1 MNNRE
6 LVQRTFIQAPCP
18 MRWDDLDASEAGN
31 FQTRSP
37 DAACDTKRFC
47 HECKLNVYNISNMT
61 EAEAAALLR
70 QKDKRTCIFISVA
83 PDGTIITDNCPRVL
97 RRVRNKVAFCAAVL
111 TWGLFMAAGMAAEAQ
126 GIVGAP
132 VEAGYGTTSE
142 VCRSYTRGYSPLEEA
157 FNVITGITFLF
168 SCFWPL
174 PRSKHDKIRVVIAE
188 FFVLALIPI
197 AVHLC
202 GNLYINNC
210 GGLSGFH

>member
-18 MRWDDLDASEAGN
+18 MRWDDLDLSDAGN
-31 FQTRSP
+31 LQARSP

-83 PDGTIITDNCPRVL
+83 PDGAIITDNCPRVL
-97 RRVRNKVAFCAAVL
+97 RRVRNQVVFCAAVL
-111 TWGLFMAAGMAAEAQ
+111 ALGLFMAAGMAAEAQ
-126 GIVGAP
+126 GLVGAP
-132 VEAGYGTTSE
+132 VDPRNGMGGNIVQLADYGYDQARD
-142 VCRSYTRGYSPLEEA
+142 VARL
-157 FNVITGITFLF
+157 ITGVSFVLAF
-168 SCFWPL
+168 FWPL
-174 PRSKHDKIRVVIAE
+174 ARNKRDRIRVVIAE

-197 AVHLC
+197 LVHFC
-202 GNLYINNC
+202 GICYVNSF
-210 GGLSGFH
+210 GGLGGGF